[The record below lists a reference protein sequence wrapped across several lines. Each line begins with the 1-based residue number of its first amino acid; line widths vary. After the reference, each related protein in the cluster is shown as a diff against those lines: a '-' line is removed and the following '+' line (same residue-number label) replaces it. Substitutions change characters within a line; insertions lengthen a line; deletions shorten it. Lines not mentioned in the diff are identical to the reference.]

1 MYSTGIDWDSGS
13 MTCSAVAAAFCDAL
27 AKLCRREPVGHYSR
41 EFPCGARLDG
51 DTVATSV
58 AAITC
63 ESCRRAIRAD
73 KCAPRNWDPWGKDAN
88 DAGMATAKELSDEL
102 KGLLAMGEA
111 MLAPCPPS
119 GHSWS
124 IDDICERC
132 RMRRSEQLACLKEP
146 AKGFANLTERDHEF
160 VAAMLAESAARGNGY
175 WGPSIASQIGIDAPL
190 PSPLALEMMEKQR
203 ETGFLTRE
211 SYTFANRESIV
222 PLPNWDHGRGDILGD
237 IKAAMAELRKN
248 DANTPEPEFMY
259 RVQPRFQMY
268 AHPKFPAAVYD
279 PEPQPAPTPAEL
291 YTRFRETVERVVRE
305 EAHGARVVTDV
316 TPAILRERPAQ
327 FLVDFEWGQYR
338 RQWSH
343 NFDAPVTQFES
354 SIRQHCEC
362 ALREAGARAMGRK

>member
-1 MYSTGIDWDSGS
+1 MTHDKTGAAYTDEAIELYKLRMNGDVGS
-13 MTCSAVAAAFCDAL
+13 VAVAMWSIQPMCDAL
-27 AKLCRREPVGHYSR
+27 AKLCRRGPVRHLKQW
-41 EFPCGARLDG
+41 ECGTSAAGDG
-51 DTVATSV
+51 FANTTPD
-58 AAITC
+58 ITC
-63 ESCRRAIRAD
+63 EACRAAIRND
-73 KCAPRNWDPWGKDAN
+73 KSAPEGYDPWGKDAN

-111 MLAPCPPS
+111 MQAPCPPS

-124 IDDICERC
+124 LEDICERC

-211 SYTFANRESIV
+211 SYTFANCESIV
-222 PLPNWDHGRGDILGD
+222 PLPNWNHGRGDILAD
-237 IKAAMAELRKN
+237 IKAAMAELRPTLIYGAA
-248 DANTPEPEFMY
+248 DT
-259 RVQPRFQMY
+259 QPT
-268 AHPKFPAAVYD
+268 
-279 PEPQPAPTPAEL
+279 PTPAEL
-291 YTRFRETVERVVRE
+291 YTRFRATVERVVRE
-305 EAHGARVVTDV
+305 EAPNARVVTDV
-316 TPAILRERPAQ
+316 TPAIPRERPAQ

-343 NFDAPVTQFES
+343 NFDAPTAQFES